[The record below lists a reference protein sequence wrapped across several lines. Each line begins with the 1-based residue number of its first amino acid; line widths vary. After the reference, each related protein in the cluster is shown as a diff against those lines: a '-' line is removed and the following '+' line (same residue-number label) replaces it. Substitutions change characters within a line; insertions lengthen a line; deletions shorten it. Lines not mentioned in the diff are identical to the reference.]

1 MHGTAAA
8 SRSGRQMS
16 ALTPKQEAFCLA
28 YVQTGNAS
36 EAYRRSYNVAEETK
50 PETIWS
56 EASRLVADPK
66 VSARIMELQ
75 ERAREIALVS
85 VGSLTDELEK
95 ARSHAM
101 ADPKGAAAAVS
112 AIMGKAKL
120 HKLLDE
126 EKAAG
131 SGVAVTVVI
140 GTRDAAIL

>member
-1 MHGTAAA
+1 
-8 SRSGRQMS
+8 MS

>member
-1 MHGTAAA
+1 LAKDE
-8 SRSGRQMS
+8 
-16 ALTPKQEAFCLA
+16 LTQKQEAFCLA
-28 YVQTGNAS
+28 YVETGNAS
-36 EAYRRSYNVAEETK
+36 EAYRRSYDVAQETK
-50 PETIWS
+50 PETVWS

-66 VSARIMELQ
+66 VSARIVALQ

-95 ARSHAM
+95 ARAHAM

-120 HKLLDE
+120 HKLLEE

-131 SGVAVTVVI
+131 AGVAVTVVI

>member
-1 MHGTAAA
+1 MAKEG
-8 SRSGRQMS
+8 
-16 ALTPKQEAFCLA
+16 LTPKQEAFCLA
-28 YVQTGNAS
+28 YVETGNAS
-36 EAYRRSYNVAEETK
+36 EAYRRSYDVAEDTK
-50 PETIWS
+50 PETVWS

-85 VGSLTDELEK
+85 IGSLTNELEL
-95 ARSHAM
+95 ARAHAM
-101 ADPKGAAAAVS
+101 KDEKGASAAVS

-131 SGVAVTVVI
+131 SNVAVTVVI